1 MATVPASSPASLL
14 ELHAAPGDP
23 STLFQLLERVGSGRR
38 VRVNYGDVF
47 RARILSTGQLAA
59 VKIIKLEQ
67 SENLDEVL
75 NEIDFLRECAHPT
88 VVAYYGC
95 YIKHG
100 PILGMKDI
108 WIVMEYCG
116 GGSVEACYKSR
127 ACVPV
132 FANIDPR
139 NTQPQSLR
147 NLFDCSRDRSVE
159 QGLVFLH
166 SRRKIHRDI
175 KAGNLL
181 LMEDGHVKLG
191 KTDPVLLVCIF
202 LESTGD
208 FSADFGV
215 SAQLTKTL
223 TKRKTFIGTPYWM
236 APEVITSDDQGTTYD
251 HKADIWSLG
260 ITAIEMAE
268 CSPPHFDMYPMRALF
283 MIPTLDPPTLK
294 ADAPWSEEFRDFL
307 KQCLQK
313 DPAARASAADLMT
326 HPFVAQRDGSV
337 EIVVKLLQRA
347 RYARELARERR
358 ERTRAQ
364 LLNETAGYN
373 PAAAAADVN
382 AAAAHENNIG
392 NEGEDDDR
400 SPLDAEHVI
409 DPAVFGIPQLAA
421 AATAADEPDEE
432 AKYETV
438 RVSQK
443 SGSGGAAPPG
453 TGSAHAN
460 FTGAV
465 PPEVQ
470 RDSVAS
476 IGAELPKPVFTATR
490 LCRLGIHINCADC
503 FGDFMLFGTNQGL
516 FALNTLDLNSKLIT
530 LSTRKYSQLNYIEE
544 LGIMV
549 SRSGKHNFV
558 GIHDV
563 SHLKKIVP
571 KRRFE
576 ADTKYYKIK
585 DTCGCSQ
592 YSLTSSLNFYHL
604 AITVG
609 TKIIIMRWAPFP
621 FSKFMREQEVQLAF
635 SPVTVELIER
645 ASNRI
650 YAFAGSR
657 RSDSEGGDGRFMSID
672 LMTGDMQRV
681 RVPNARGDC
690 GGDGEELGACVRCI
704 SVLGKL
710 VFCFESKAVGGEAG
724 FVSPMGSPAG
734 PLDIP
739 KLLNWRNDM
748 TFAETLGSRFLV
760 RGSNI
765 AVDVIDI
772 TSGKIVHVF
781 STKMGKI
788 RELTFLTTKRNKLY
802 IQAVEEKDGARIA
815 SVICVEA
822 TFFE

>member
-108 WIVMEYCG
+108 W
-116 GGSVEACYKSR
+116 
-127 ACVPV
+127 
-132 FANIDPR
+132 
-139 NTQPQSLR
+139 
-147 NLFDCSRDRSVE
+147 
-159 QGLVFLH
+159 GLVFLH

-373 PAAAAADVN
+373 PAAAVN

-549 SRSGKHNFV
+549 SRSEMRIGKHNFV

-650 YAFAGSR
+650 YAFAGSK

-710 VFCFESKAVGGEAG
+710 VFCFEKAG

-748 TFAETLGSRFLV
+748 TFA
-760 RGSNI
+760 
-765 AVDVIDI
+765 
-772 TSGKIVHVF
+772 
-781 STKMGKI
+781 
-788 RELTFLTTKRNKLY
+788 
-802 IQAVEEKDGARIA
+802 
-815 SVICVEA
+815 
-822 TFFE
+822 